1 MMKLIHTDW
10 EKAPSKIKMLENEV
24 EKIERKYGQLVK
36 LAKSRRLPLDKAVEL
51 SVTAGKKYIN
61 ASNGLQ
67 IP

>member
-1 MMKLIHTDW
+1 M
-10 EKAPSKIKMLENEV
+10 
-24 EKIERKYGQLVK
+24 YGANLPMLVK
-36 LAKSRRLPLDKAVEL
+36 LAKSRSLPLDKAVEL